1 MAKEYDIVK
10 SLRKFG
16 IYGPEDLTIF
26 MDSIK
31 TRNISKGEILLQM
44 GAICQSVFFI
54 ESGSVYQYNFKDE
67 IEENVID
74 LHLESEWVLN
84 HKSFTSQSPS
94 ESIIKAFADCEV
106 LELSIENI
114 HKLVAISPV
123 FLQLGGI
130 LETSVSR
137 VSFFDNALTPLKK
150 YQYILQNRP
159 QLIQAFPLKL
169 IASCLKITPETLS
182 RVRKKLARGTAK
194 SIS

>member
-1 MAKEYDIVK
+1 MTNDSNIIK

-16 IYGPEDLTIF
+16 IYRPEDLTHF
-26 MDSIK
+26 MKNIK
-31 TRNISKGEILLQM
+31 TRHVSKNEILLQM
-44 GAICQSVFFI
+44 GQVCQSVFFI
-54 ESGSVYQYNFKDE
+54 ESGSLYQYNFKDE

-74 LHLESEWVLN
+74 LHIESEWVLN

-94 ESIIKAFADCEV
+94 ESIIKAFSDSEII
-106 LELSIENI
+106 ELTIENI

-130 LETSVSR
+130 LESSVSR
-137 VSFFDNALTPLKK
+137 ISFFDNDLTPLKK
-150 YQYILQNRP
+150 YQFIIQNRP

-169 IASCLKITPETLS
+169 IASYLKITPETLS
-182 RVRKKLARGTAK
+182 RVREKLAKGTAK

>member
-159 QLIQAFPLKL
+159 QLIQVFPLKL